1 MDLRSFVSTANSA
14 LYTATNYFSI
24 PSGATSKEIRI
35 SGVKCIGTG
44 IVCFLV
50 AMVIMFVGG
59 IEHGAGVSLLPN
71 LMGYGFIL
79 VGGYRLVFGKGTE
92 RAPDDIFSLTR
103 IVFGVSW
110 VVAIFGIP
118 MLLIMY
124 FSHP

>member
-1 MDLRSFVSTANSA
+1 YSVWFTARCALDKNLSTPPLGRNMDLRSFVSTANSA

-79 VGGYRLVFGKGTE
+79 VGGYRLVFGK
-92 RAPDDIFSLTR
+92 
-103 IVFGVSW
+103 
-110 VVAIFGIP
+110 
-118 MLLIMY
+118 
-124 FSHP
+124 